1 MATPKAPKRPATS
14 PITIPNDLCAC
25 QALIVELARIVEEQ
39 QGQLTEQQ
47 LEIAELLQRAFRRRS
62 ERYLANPD
70 QMLLDFGETPETGAA
85 VEGLKDAKEEKEELV
100 QVAGNARRPRV
111 EKPARNEQLPAH
123 LPRREVAVPVPDGVR
138 TCPTHGQRQ
147 VIGYDVR
154 ETLMFEQPKLWVA
167 VRKYPKYACAGQPAC
182 GVQEPAR
189 PPSLVEGN
197 RYDTSVAA
205 QIITAKSGY
214 HLPIYRQQD
223 LFAGCGWTPSR
234 GTLLNIAAAAGALLP
249 PFIAYLRDQVLGSG
263 YLGTDDTSVT
273 LLLPETLPTVCPGDA
288 KSQRIHEVFFQ
299 AKAEGK
305 KSVTGRM
312 WAYRSLTVP
321 LNVFDF
327 TVSHHRDG
335 PDQFLVDSQFQGK
348 LIADCYTGY
357 QGITLRSAARIARA
371 ACNAHARRKAFD
383 AQDNHPLLAGQV
395 LALYRELYDI
405 EDRGRSLSAEQ
416 RLALR
421 QSEACGVWDR
431 LQALLGGPAT
441 ASLLPK
447 EKMSEAL
454 SYLRNHWDALR
465 LYLSDPL
472 LPIDNNDVEQLMK
485 QVAIG
490 RKNWLFIGSVP
501 AGERAANFFT
511 LVSSA
516 LRNDLDV
523 YAYLKAVLD
532 ALLAGQTDYAILR
545 PDAWAQAHP
554 EAIRTYRQEER
565 RQRVDA
571 KTIRRERRRRWQ
583 QRTDTG

>member
-1 MATPKAPKRPATS
+1 MATTPKKPALE
-14 PITIPNDLCAC
+14 ITIPNDLGAC
-25 QALIVELARIVEEQ
+25 QALIVELASIVETQ
-39 QGQLTEQQ
+39 KDQLAAQQ
-47 LEIAELLQRAFRRRS
+47 LEINELMRQAFRRHR
-62 ERYLANPD
+62 ERYLADPG
-70 QMLLDFGETPETGAA
+70 QMLLDFGETPEAGDA
-85 VEGLKDAKEEKEELV
+85 VAGLKEAKEELV
-100 QVAGNARRPRV
+100 RV
-111 EKPARNEQLPAH
+111 EGYTRRKQVDKPVRNEQLPAH
-123 LPRREVAVPVPDGVR
+123 LPRREVPVAVSDDVA

-147 VIGYDVR
+147 VIGHDVT
-154 ETLMFEQPKLWVA
+154 ETLMFERPQLWVA
-167 VRKYPKYACAGQPAC
+167 VRKYPKYACAGAPVC
-182 GVQEPAR
+182 GVQAPER

-205 QIITAKSGY
+205 EIITAKSGY

-249 PFIAYLRDQVLGSG
+249 PFIAYLRDQVLTSG
-263 YLGTDDTSVT
+263 YIGTDDTSVT
-273 LLLPETLPTVCPGDA
+273 LLLPETLPAARAGDA
-288 KSQRIHEVFFQ
+288 KSQRIHDVLAQ
-299 AKAEGK
+299 AVAEGK
-305 KSVTGRM
+305 KSVTARM

-335 PDQFLVDSQFQGK
+335 PDQWLVDSQFQGK

-357 QGITLRSAARIARA
+357 QGITLRSDARIARA
-371 ACNAHARRKAFD
+371 ACNAHARRRAFD
-383 AQDNHPLLAGQV
+383 AQGNHPLLAGQV

-405 EDRGRSLSAEQ
+405 EDRARPLSADD

-421 QSEACGVWDR
+421 QSEARGVWDR
-431 LQALLGGPAT
+431 LQALLASPAAT
-441 ASLLPK
+441 NLLPK

-454 SYLRNHWDALR
+454 AYLRNHWDALT

-501 AGERAANFFT
+501 AGERAANFLT

-516 LRNDLDV
+516 LRSDLDV
-523 YAYLKAVLD
+523 YCYIKAVLD
-532 ALLAGQTDYAILR
+532 ALLAGSTDYAALR
-545 PDAWAQAHP
+545 PDVWAQAHP
-554 EAIRTYRQEER
+554 EAIRNYRKEER
-565 RQRVDA
+565 RDRVDA
-571 KTIRRERRRRWQ
+571 KSRRR
-583 QRTDTG
+583 QRRRLFGADTG

>member
-1 MATPKAPKRPATS
+1 MTTASKKPTPE
-14 PITIPNDLCAC
+14 ITIPKDLSAC
-25 QALIVELARIVEEQ
+25 QALIVEMARIIEEQ
-39 QGQLTEQQ
+39 QERLAGQQ
-47 LEIAELLQRAFRRRS
+47 LEINELMRRAFQRRS

-70 QMLLDFGETPETGAA
+70 QMLLDFGETPEAGDAA
-85 VEGLKDAKEEKEELV
+85 SGLADAKEERIDV
-100 QVAGNARRPRV
+100 PGYSRRKHIQR
-111 EKPARNEQLPAH
+111 PARNEQLPAH
-123 LPRREVAVPVPDGVR
+123 LPRRELPVLVAADVHI
-138 TCPTHGQRQ
+138 CPIHGERQ
-147 VIGYDVR
+147 VIGYDVN
-154 ETLMFEQPKLWVA
+154 ETLMFERPQLWVA
-167 VRKYPKYACAGQPAC
+167 VRKYPKYACAGVPAC
-182 GVQEPAR
+182 GVQGPER

-205 QIITAKSGY
+205 EIITAKSGY

-234 GTLLNIAAAAGALLP
+234 GTLLNIAAAAGELLP
-249 PFIAYLRDQVLGSG
+249 PFIAYLRAHVLASG
-263 YLGTDDTSVT
+263 YIGTDDTAVT
-273 LLLPETLPTVCPGDA
+273 LLLPETLPAAPAGDA
-288 KSQRIHEVFFQ
+288 KAQRIYEVF
-299 AKAEGK
+299 AEAVEAGK
-305 KSVTGRM
+305 KSITARM

-321 LNVFDF
+321 VNVFDF

-357 QGITLRSAARIARA
+357 QGITLRSDARIARA
-371 ACNAHARRKAFD
+371 ACNAHARRKTFD

-405 EDRGRSLSAEQ
+405 EDRGRPLSADE

-421 QSEACGVWDR
+421 QTEACGVWDR
-431 LQALLGGPAT
+431 LQALLDSPAAT
-441 ASLLPK
+441 SLLPK

-454 SYLRNHWDALR
+454 AYVRNHWDALR

-501 AGERAANFFT
+501 AGERAADFLT

-523 YAYLKAVLD
+523 YAYIKEVLD
-532 ALLAGQTDYAILR
+532 ALLAGSTDYAALR
-545 PDAWAQAHP
+545 PDVWAQTHP
-554 EAIRTYRQEER
+554 EAIRNYRKEER
-565 RQRVDA
+565 RDRVDA
-571 KTIRRERRRRWQ
+571 KSRRR
-583 QRTDTG
+583 QRRRLNKIDST